1 MWEWK
6 DYTVVIQS
14 KIASRLLHQF
24 SKRTVSA
31 QSARAPDRSHSKQ
44 GTETVPS
51 LPSCSSLCTKVSVL
65 FFQGQVA
72 TCTVIHLLNF
82 RRETFFSQCLV
93 ETLLNYFV
101 IFSSLP
107 PFKPPT
113 LVMATQSWTR
123 ARLRMHR
130 AIPHHHA
137 TPWALICTHMPVLIS
152 LGWKLPG
159 AKAAFLPCCLHST

>member
-51 LPSCSSLCTKVSVL
+51 LSSRSSLCTKVSVL
-65 FFQGQVA
+65 FFQWQAA
-72 TCTVIHLLNF
+72 TWTVIHLLNF
-82 RRETFFSQCLV
+82 KREMFFSQCLV
-93 ETLLNYFV
+93 EILNNYFV
-101 IFSSLP
+101 IFTPSLQTSHPCDGNTELNQSKAADAQSCSTP
-107 PFKPPT
+107 PFHT
-113 LVMATQSWTR
+113 
-123 ARLRMHR
+123 
-130 AIPHHHA
+130 
-137 TPWALICTHMPVLIS
+137 WALICTHMPALIS
-152 LGWKLPG
+152 LGWKFLG
-159 AKAAFLPCCLHST
+159 AKAAFPPCCLHST